1 MEKLDY
7 KETVRGYHGTFKSVV
22 KDIIDK
28 GFEVKLRD
36 DHWLGQGIYLYTDFE
51 LSKWWVQTK
60 IDRLLLNEEAAVM
73 EVLCKSDI
81 KVLNL
86 DNFEGMNFFYRA
98 FEEVFKELKKL
109 DVTVKLKKSSSS
121 KDKTKNLCFALDLI
135 KKEYDIDVV
144 INTFIKGNPSYGEF
158 NTRKFEKEYFPFG
171 LNYKET
177 QICISSNDCIDS
189 KKCVYPI
196 EDYEYNRIKNK
207 VLIKKRGRL
216 K

>member
-22 KDIIDK
+22 KDVIDK

-60 IDRLLLNEEAAVM
+60 IDRLLLNEEAAVI

-98 FEEVFKELKKL
+98 FEEVFEELKKL
-109 DVTVKLKKSSSS
+109 DVTVKLKKSSYP

-144 INTFIKGNPSYGEF
+144 INTFIKANPSYGEF
-158 NTRKFEKEYFPFG
+158 NTKKFEKEYFPFG

-177 QICISSNDCIDS
+177 QICISNNDCIDS

-196 EDYEYNRIKNK
+196 EDYEYNRIENK

>member
-7 KETVRGYHGTFKSVV
+7 KETVRGYHGTFKSVTE
-22 KDIIDK
+22 DIINK
-28 GFEVKLRD
+28 GFKVELRD

-60 IDRLLLNEEAAVM
+60 IDKLLLNEEVSVI
-73 EVLCKSDI
+73 EVISKCNI

-86 DNFEGMNFFYRA
+86 DNVEGVNFFYCA
-98 FEEVFKELKKL
+98 FKQVFEELKKL
-109 DVTVKLKKSSSS
+109 DVTIKFKKNETP
-121 KDKTKNLCFALDLI
+121 KNKTKNLCFALDLM
-135 KKEYDIDVV
+135 KKKYNIDVV
-144 INTFIKGNPSYGEF
+144 INTFIKENPSYGEV
-158 NTRKFEKEYFPFG
+158 NSRKFEKEYFPFG
-171 LNYKET
+171 INYKET

-196 EDYEYNRIKNK
+196 EDYEYNRIENK

>member
-7 KETVRGYHGTFKSVV
+7 EETVRGYHGTFKSAV

-60 IDRLLLNEEAAVM
+60 IDRLLLNEETAVI

-86 DNFEGMNFFYRA
+86 DNFEGMNFFYRV

-196 EDYEYNRIKNK
+196 EDYEYNRIENK